1 MFAVIGNVIACVFWG
16 TIISL
21 AICTLFYICV
31 KLFYPNYSF
40 SIFSG
45 ILLSSLAIFLFIQ
58 SFLLM
63 GANYVKDYTEEI
75 GNVVLT
81 VVSDTEDTVRLMAL
95 DVQNSVD
102 AALNMVDR
110 QVDIAKIKDALVSE
124 YPVLGKYIDG
134 WVGIKDIALNSSPT
148 QIAAAVVSGVNGQ
161 INAYIWRRT
170 FWMLGAVVLLLIVF
184 CLLITPGTHAG
195 RVYSSREVR
204 RTPRSSGIRRSR
216 SSSRYR

>member
-1 MFAVIGNVIACVFWG
+1 MFAVVGNVIACVCWG
-16 TIISL
+16 TIISIT
-21 AICTLFYICV
+21 ICALVYVIV
-31 KLFYPNYSF
+31 KLFYPTYSF
-40 SIFSG
+40 SITSG

-75 GNVVLT
+75 ANVVLT

-102 AALNMVDR
+102 AALNTVDG

-124 YPVLGKYIDG
+124 YPVFGKYIDG
-134 WVGIKDIALNSSPT
+134 WVGIQGVALNSSPT
-148 QIAAAVVSGVNGQ
+148 QIAAAVIEGVNGQ
-161 INAYIWRRT
+161 INAYIWRRV
-170 FWMLGAVVLLLIVF
+170 FWMLGAVILLLIVF
-184 CLLITPGTHAG
+184 SLWIIPGTHAS
-195 RVYSSREVR
+195 RAYSSREAR
-204 RTPRSSGIRRSR
+204 RTTRSSGIRHSR

>member
-16 TIISL
+16 AIISL
-21 AICTLFYICV
+21 IICALFYVIV

-40 SIFSG
+40 SITSG

-63 GANYVKDYTEEI
+63 GANYVKGYTEEI
-75 GNVVLT
+75 GSVVLT
-81 VVSDTEDTVRLMAL
+81 VVNNTEDAVRMMAL

-102 AALNMVDR
+102 AALNTVNG

-134 WVGIKDIALNSSPT
+134 WVGIKGIALNSSPT
-148 QIAAAVVSGVNGQ
+148 QIAAAVVNGVNGQ
-161 INAYIWRRT
+161 INAYIWRRV
-170 FWMLGAVVLLLIVF
+170 FWMLGAVVLLLITF
-184 CLLITPGTHAG
+184 CLLITPGTHAS
-195 RVYSSREVR
+195 RSYSSRESR
-204 RTPRSSGIRRSR
+204 RTARSSGVRRSR